1 MLFRSIRRYMNITNW
16 GMPYPQ
22 RNIRKVYVRV
32 SRNTLRRPFEYN
44 EDGERVKSALPE
56 GNTVENAY
64 ATENLGS
71 VDYRKSRFKHG
82 NLLENKQLPD
92 SDRGG
97 AQQQIEPTYTYDP
110 IYNRVRTQTDPRGND
125 SSHTPPN
132 GGTNSKE
139 RYTPRISMITRRVI
153 I

>member
-1 MLFRSIRRYMNITNW
+1 M
-16 GMPYPQ
+16 
-22 RNIRKVYVRV
+22 

-110 IYNRVRTQTDPRGND
+110 IYNRVRTQTDPRETIPVIHHPMEVRILRKD
-125 SSHTPPN
+125 TP
-132 GGTNSKE
+132 
-139 RYTPRISMITRRVI
+139 PRISMITRRVI